1 MILELEQLETEVN
14 ELRDKL
20 LEIKESVERLS
31 YLYDSG
37 SFYPDGERAMNEL
50 RELIDTIED

>member
-37 SFYPDGERAMNEL
+37 SVYPDGERAMNEL